1 MCFLQQSLPQ
11 LEFDQD
17 QNFFQVEHLA
27 VVVDAALL
35 TVVVV
40 VALLA
45 VVVVALLVV
54 CGSGLLWAS
63 HPVESGDCVE
73 PGTAAVYFCPIRLM
87 LVFVLMLVAE
97 CAALLSGFVCPPTV
111 VAAFV
116 VVLSRLFD
124 LVAELHLIAADVV
137 VVVVVRPVPLLVPLH
152 IFHSFVFVDLA

>member
-1 MCFLQQSLPQ
+1 MCFLHQSLPQ

-17 QNFFQVEHLA
+17 QTFFQVEHLV

-35 TVVVV
+35 T
-40 VALLA
+40 

-97 CAALLSGFVCPPTV
+97 CAALLSGFVLPPTV
-111 VAAFV
+111 V
-116 VVLSRLFD
+116 
-124 LVAELHLIAADVV
+124 AADVV
-137 VVVVVRPVPLLVPLH
+137 VVVVVVEADV
-152 IFHSFVFVDLA
+152 VVAVG

>member
-1 MCFLQQSLPQ
+1 M
-11 LEFDQD
+11 
-17 QNFFQVEHLA
+17 NFFQVEHLA

-40 VALLA
+40 V
-45 VVVVALLVV
+45 LLVV
-54 CGSGLLWAS
+54 CGSRLLWAS

-111 VAAFV
+111 VASFV

-124 LVAELHLIAADVV
+124 LVVELHLIAADVV
-137 VVVVVRPVPLLVPLH
+137 VVVVVAVAAV
-152 IFHSFVFVDLA
+152 VAAAGATVAVVAAAVVAVAV